1 MVVAVLWTERVISNL
16 ESELDYY
23 GRINPTLAK
32 ELSIIIKESVLNIA
46 NMPGIGR
53 PGKKLGTRE
62 LVLNKYPYI
71 LAYRVRNETLEILSI
86 VHQNRKNIRS
96 FYE

>member
-1 MVVAVLWTERVISNL
+1 MVVATLWTERAINNL
-16 ESELDYY
+16 EAELDYY

-32 ELSIIIKESVLNIA
+32 EISIIMKDSVTSIA

-71 LAYRVRNETLEILSI
+71 IAYRVRNETLEILSVI
-86 VHQNRKNIRS
+86 HQHRKNIRA
-96 FYE
+96 FY